1 MMISPDVYYEF
12 ELKGRSKTHILKEI
26 RSLRKNIKNQK
37 EIIEYSRIKP
47 TQWTA
52 PSPFVSIEMN
62 RLYLKEAKRALEE
75 IGEIYKP
82 SRIEKKGLKF
92 NENINDLKSIRL
104 RMGYFC
110 KGYMSSKILI
120 GKTDSNITVTDYD
133 DKELNRFSMDN
144 DSFFKSLSDLYIG
157 EWQSNY
163 SPLRFGMGA
172 LDGIDW
178 ILEFSY
184 YGKHN
189 NLEFARG
196 NDYPYNFKKFIELLG
211 LDAYFDIAL

>member
-1 MMISPDVYYEF
+1 MDGLLLARCKDGTVYEILKGLKAYDDQSDVYYEF

-92 NENINDLKSIRL
+92 NRI
-104 RMGYFC
+104 
-110 KGYMSSKILI
+110 
-120 GKTDSNITVTDYD
+120 
-133 DKELNRFSMDN
+133 SM
-144 DSFFKSLSDLYIG
+144 I
-157 EWQSNY
+157 
-163 SPLRFGMGA
+163 
-172 LDGIDW
+172 
-178 ILEFSY
+178 
-184 YGKHN
+184 
-189 NLEFARG
+189 
-196 NDYPYNFKKFIELLG
+196 
-211 LDAYFDIAL
+211 

>member
-1 MMISPDVYYEF
+1 MTPFDFHGSIPVEYYLHMI
-12 ELKGRSKTHILKEI
+12 GHI
-26 RSLRKNIKNQK
+26 
-37 EIIEYSRIKP
+37 P
-47 TQWTA
+47 
-52 PSPFVSIEMN
+52 
-62 RLYLKEAKRALEE
+62 
-75 IGEIYKP
+75 
-82 SRIEKKGLKF
+82 
-92 NENINDLKSIRL
+92 
-104 RMGYFC
+104 
-110 KGYMSSKILI
+110 
-120 GKTDSNITVTDYD
+120 
-133 DKELNRFSMDN
+133 
-144 DSFFKSLSDLYIG
+144 

-163 SPLRFGMGA
+163 SPLRFGMGS